1 MRINS
6 EDTADLRQQVL
17 KFEKARNN
25 LLAVILF
32 TVVNLFLSAFNANLN
47 FVFSATLPQLVFEV
61 VKAIGS
67 DAGSNIF
74 IIAGLIIA
82 FITIIPYFIFWI
94 LARRARGLILAAL
107 IFFGIDSFLLIILVL
122 DMESKASFLLEIVF
136 HAWILYYLITG
147 VIAWFKLRDVSKD
160 EFKAILQEIKPN
172 KAVSTTSFIS
182 PVPDNQTAK
191 SSDQGAKEE
200 EFNH

>member
-1 MRINS
+1 MMRIHS
-6 EDTADLRQQVL
+6 EDTADLRQQVQ

-32 TVVNLFLSAFNANLN
+32 TVVNLFLSAFNADLT
-47 FVFSATLPQLVFEV
+47 FLFSATLPQFVFAV
-61 VKAIGS
+61 VKAI
-67 DAGSNIF
+67 DPDTGSNIF

-107 IFFGIDSFLLIILVL
+107 IYFGMDSFLLIILVL

-136 HAWILYYLITG
+136 HVWILYYLITG
-147 VIAWFKLRDVSKD
+147 VTAWFKMRDVSKD

-172 KAVSTTSFIS
+172 KTISTTSVSTTSS
-182 PVPDNQTAK
+182 VSAG
-191 SSDQGAKEE
+191 SDEQIAEE
-200 EFNH
+200 ERDGV